1 MALPIQTAPSYT
13 LTLPVSKQVVK
24 FRPFLVK
31 EQRSLLVARE
41 SEETKQI
48 LNAVLDMISAVTDKT
63 VNPKKMAVGDL
74 EYLFLQIRAKSVG
87 ETAKINVACQ
97 EKDCNGWGQVDVDLN
112 EVEVDIEDVDNK
124 VELSDNLIAE
134 LQYPNVDAVFKAEGL
149 SEADSVKPIM
159 RGSIVRL
166 FDEEN
171 VYDFAD
177 YSNSEIDEFIDS
189 LTVAQFEKV
198 SEFFQNV
205 PTLRHEVEYTCTK
218 CKTEQKKVLEGLNN
232 FFS

>member
-97 EKDCNGWGQVDVDLN
+97 E
-112 EVEVDIEDVDNK
+112 
-124 VELSDNLIAE
+124 
-134 LQYPNVDAVFKAEGL
+134 
-149 SEADSVKPIM
+149 
-159 RGSIVRL
+159 
-166 FDEEN
+166 
-171 VYDFAD
+171 
-177 YSNSEIDEFIDS
+177 
-189 LTVAQFEKV
+189 
-198 SEFFQNV
+198 
-205 PTLRHEVEYTCTK
+205 
-218 CKTEQKKVLEGLNN
+218 
-232 FFS
+232 

>member
-24 FRPFLVK
+24 FRPFLGSK
-31 EQRSLLVARE
+31 NRESLLVARE

-112 EVEVDIEDVDNK
+112 EVEVDIEDIDNK
-124 VELSDNLIAE
+124 VELSDNLINRIAISKCRCSI
-134 LQYPNVDAVFKAEGL
+134 QGRR
-149 SEADSVKPIM
+149 II
-159 RGSIVRL
+159 RGR
-166 FDEEN
+166 
-171 VYDFAD
+171 
-177 YSNSEIDEFIDS
+177 
-189 LTVAQFEKV
+189 
-198 SEFFQNV
+198 
-205 PTLRHEVEYTCTK
+205 
-218 CKTEQKKVLEGLNN
+218 
-232 FFS
+232 FS